1 MPQYHGLNVIIP
13 ENDRPHIEYFEQ
25 AASGTLHL
33 QKCTDCDVMR
43 YPPGP
48 LCFECG
54 ESELEWAPV
63 SGKGTIHSYYFVPH
77 AVNPAF
83 RDWTPYPVIL
93 VEIDEQRGQPSP
105 DRSIRIIANCV
116 TEDGEPELEA
126 NVAIGKRVEV
136 MMIDMGDGMA
146 LPQFRLSD
154 EDAEHEP
161 WQFPEDA

>member
-1 MPQYHGLNVIIP
+1 MPQYHGLDVFVP
-13 ENDRPHIEYFEQ
+13 ENDRPHLEYFRE
-25 AASGTLHL
+25 AAGGQLKL
-33 QKCTDCDVMR
+33 QRCVGCKLFR

-48 LCFECG
+48 LCPDCSG
-54 ESELEWAPV
+54 ESMRWEAV

-93 VEIDEQRGQPSP
+93 VEIDEQRGQPTP
-105 DRSIRIIANCV
+105 DRSIRIVGNCI
-116 TEDGEPELEA
+116 TDDGRPELEA
-126 NVAIGKRVEV
+126 NIAIGKRVEV
-136 MMIDMGDGMA
+136 TMVDMGDGMA

-154 EDAEHEP
+154 EPPEHEP

>member
-1 MPQYHGLNVIIP
+1 MAEYHGLEVFIP

-33 QKCTDCDVMR
+33 QYCTECELMR
-43 YPPGP
+43 YPPSP
-48 LCFECG
+48 MCSECG
-54 ESELEWAPV
+54 VTAYEWRPV

-93 VEIDEQRGQPSP
+93 VEIDEQRGQPTP
-105 DRSIRIIANCV
+105 DRSVRIIGNCIDAD
-116 TEDGEPELEA
+116 ENPEQEA

-136 MMIDMGDGMA
+136 TMIDMGDGMA

-154 EDAEHEP
+154 EDPEHDP